1 MARTYLLR
9 LLLACG
15 TILLALLLAELSLR
29 LAGTPVPRAYHFERG
44 VAIADPEIGYVMA
57 PGHRSVMS
65 DGYFREEVVTDA
77 AGFRDRWDPALPDL
91 GVVAIGDSETFGH
104 GVPADGSWPEQL
116 QQALGV
122 NVYNAGVF
130 GYAVTQYEPVLRRL
144 VRDGRRVKL
153 VLLAMSWNDV
163 PSGVDPPDS
172 NTVRDGFVVTTDAAR
187 RPADVV
193 LRLRSSAPMRFLLQR
208 TALGRLSLQA
218 ARGAASAIGRSVS
231 PAFEAEL
238 DRNTA
243 ATRTA
248 LESMA
253 AFLAE
258 RGARLALLHIGD
270 PNFVIPEAWAAFSRR
285 HAIPRDYARRA
296 FAGWASERGI
306 AFADAIGA
314 IEARYVASG
323 RRRTSILLEVDEHYG
338 PGGQAEIARAF
349 ADLLAR
355 HGLL

>member
-1 MARTYLLR
+1 MTN
-9 LLLACG
+9 
-15 TILLALLLAELSLR
+15 
-29 LAGTPVPRAYHFERG
+29 
-44 VAIADPEIGYVMA
+44 
-57 PGHRSVMS
+57 
-65 DGYFREEVVTDA
+65 EEQIVTDA

-104 GVPADGSWPEQL
+104 GVPADAAWPEQL
-116 QQALGV
+116 EQTLGV

-144 VRDGRRVKL
+144 VRDGRRVTL

-163 PSGVDPPDS
+163 PSGVDPPDT
-172 NTVRDGFVVTTDAAR
+172 NTVRDGFVVTTEAAR
-187 RPADVV
+187 QPADIV

-208 TALGRLSLQA
+208 TALGRVSLQG
-218 ARGAASAIGRSVS
+218 ARGVASALGRSVS

-243 ATRTA
+243 ATRA
-248 LESMA
+248 VLESVA

-258 RGARLALLHIGD
+258 RGARLAILHIGD
-270 PNFVIPEAWAAFSRR
+270 PNFVIPEAWVAFSRR
-285 HAIPRDYARRA
+285 HAIPRDYARQA
-296 FAGWASERGI
+296 FAGWASARGI
-306 AFADAIGA
+306 AFGDAIDA
-314 IEARYVASG
+314 LEARYVASG
-323 RRRTSILLEVDEHYG
+323 RQPASILLEVDGHYG

-349 ADLLAR
+349 ADLIAR